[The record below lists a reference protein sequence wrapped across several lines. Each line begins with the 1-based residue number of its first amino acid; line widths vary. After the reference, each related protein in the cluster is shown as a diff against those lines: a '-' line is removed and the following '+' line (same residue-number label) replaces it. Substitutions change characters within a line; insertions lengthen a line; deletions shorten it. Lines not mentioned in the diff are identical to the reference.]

1 MLCDPEKGT
10 EGLIF
15 LISKRRIITFF
26 SLNVFQRLTKTY
38 AKCVSQSRD
47 STNFMVFPIVMITMV
62 AVDGCGIKKNFWGF
76 NSQALEFVIW
86 EAISYSALSRIS
98 REIIPVYAS
107 SCTQKIRGYHVEKSV
122 EVQLEFKQM
131 FYWRPTWESRPLHL
145 LSLETL

>member
-76 NSQALEFVIW
+76 NSQALEFVI
-86 EAISYSALSRIS
+86 
-98 REIIPVYAS
+98 
-107 SCTQKIRGYHVEKSV
+107 
-122 EVQLEFKQM
+122 
-131 FYWRPTWESRPLHL
+131 
-145 LSLETL
+145 